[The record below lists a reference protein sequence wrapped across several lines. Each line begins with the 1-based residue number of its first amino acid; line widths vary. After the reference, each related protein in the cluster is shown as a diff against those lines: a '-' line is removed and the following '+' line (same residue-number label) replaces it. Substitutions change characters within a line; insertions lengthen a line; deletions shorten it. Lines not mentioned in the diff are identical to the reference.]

1 MEKTRKEKS
10 KEKQKQNAAT
20 WTDNCIYTENAKAKP
35 LQIILKDVR

>member
-1 MEKTRKEKS
+1 MQKKCRRWKKQEKKKR

-35 LQIILKDVR
+35 L